1 MAQLAFGTRRLTF
14 GGLPLV
20 FGGVA
25 PPPIDPIYSA
35 AWMPVIRLDRKGRP
49 IDPEKLKRRVVEATP
64 KAKREEVK
72 AAFERI
78 EAPPP
83 NRPDP
88 AVFDGIAAELQGIAD
103 LLPGLQMALIAELQA
118 LAYDMELI
126 AEDEREIE
134 LLLLGM

>member
-1 MAQLAFGTRRLTF
+1 MAQLTFGTRRLTF

-25 PPPIDPIYSA
+25 PTPIDPIYSA

-49 IDPEKLKRRVVEATP
+49 IDPEKL
-64 KAKREEVK
+64 EVN